1 MRGAERR
8 AEGIA
13 EGRWQARWER
23 GQAASGAA
31 ADSFQGGEFLRRGRG
46 WRGSLEKAEERWQEG
61 GVKGWEGGGGRGP
74 ACLVGQRGEQKGML
88 RDPASLREC
97 SKGVRGAPADR

>member
-61 GVKGWEGGGGRGP
+61 GVKG
-74 ACLVGQRGEQKGML
+74 
-88 RDPASLREC
+88 
-97 SKGVRGAPADR
+97 